1 MEQAQSFGESWEDQQ
16 RRWAG
21 AKAAKAPANG
31 PKTVDDFSEIEEADG
46 GVHGDR
52 YGYAGAR
59 QPTQKSTQGGSFPQG
74 PWPASS
80 DASRDSTSSVGSE
93 ARASSRWG
101 LSLSRARAR
110 SLSLARALSLRSL
123 SRVLSFSL
131 SLSLARALFRS
142 RSLSLALCLSRS
154 LSLSRS
160 LALSLCSGRSFGLLP
175 LSDLSAPV
183 SLYVLKQALCPHMC
197 LKIH

>member
-1 MEQAQSFGESWEDQQ
+1 MQLAQSFGESWEDQQ

-21 AKAAKAPANG
+21 AKAGKAPATG

-101 LSLSRARAR
+101 LSLSRARSLSLS
-110 SLSLARALSLRSL
+110 SLSLAC
-123 SRVLSFSL
+123 SL
-131 SLSLARALFRS
+131 SLSLSLSLSRA
-142 RSLSLALCLSRS
+142 RSLSFALSLSLSVSLA

-160 LALSLCSGRSFGLLP
+160 LALKRPLLWPTGSFRSF
-175 LSDLSAPV
+175 SAC
-183 SLYVLKQALCPHMC
+183 VLTCP
-197 LKIH
+197 

>member
-21 AKAAKAPANG
+21 AKAAKAPATG
-31 PKTVDDFSEIEEADG
+31 PKTVEDFSEIEEADG

-101 LSLSRARAR
+101 FSLSRAR
-110 SLSLARALSLRSL
+110 SLSLS
-123 SRVLSFSL
+123 
-131 SLSLARALFRS
+131 SLSLACSLFLSLLRALSFVRALP
-142 RSLSLALCLSRS
+142 LSLS

-160 LALSLCSGRSFGLLP
+160 EADAPLAYWLFQIFQR
-175 LSDLSAPV
+175 
-183 SLYVLKQALCPHMC
+183 LCPYMSLNRPC
-197 LKIH
+197 VLICA